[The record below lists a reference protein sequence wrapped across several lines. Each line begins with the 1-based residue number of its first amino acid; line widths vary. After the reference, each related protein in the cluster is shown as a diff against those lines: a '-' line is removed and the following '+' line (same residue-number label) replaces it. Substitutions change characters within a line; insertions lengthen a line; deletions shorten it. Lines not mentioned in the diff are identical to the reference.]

1 MMHDLPPEPAIPNG
15 KRPFL
20 TLLSFRA
27 DSVDD
32 VAAEHTRTHF
42 FDELALGQ
50 LGSMRRNYAVGAAVF
65 LAAGVAVAVTH
76 LGRGTFSSAVAD
88 LGQAQP
94 GWLVAAASFF
104 AVGLLASA
112 AGWRV
117 GLQACGG
124 SAGLTQVSARY
135 TIGSLVNSLAPAHLG
150 GAVRLGLLSRT
161 LPGDDR
167 LWRAGGIAAS
177 VAAART
183 LVLAA
188 LIVPAAA
195 VGRVPLWPAPLLALG
210 VVVVLGVGTRLS
222 ARTAGRIGS
231 LLQIFRSIGRSPRE
245 GAALFGWIGCSCVAR
260 VAAAVAIAMALG
272 VAHPI
277 WVAVVLLA
285 AMALAGLL
293 PLTPG
298 NFGAGA
304 GAATLAL
311 HGTGVGLGA
320 ALALGF
326 AFQAVETFVG
336 VTLGLG
342 GAAVLAAPGTPA
354 RRWSMAAVGLGA
366 VLVATAL
373 GVASIDF

>member
-1 MMHDLPPEPAIPNG
+1 MKAPQEP
-15 KRPFL
+15 PFL

-27 DSVDD
+27 DSVDG
-32 VAAEHTRTHF
+32 VNGEHTEGRF

-50 LGSMRRNYAVGAAVF
+50 LGSLRRSYAVGAVVF
-65 LAAGVAVAVTH
+65 VIAGVAIGLTR
-76 LGRGTFSSAVAD
+76 LGRGTFSNAVSD
-88 LGQAQP
+88 LARAQP
-94 GWLVAAASFF
+94 GWIVAAGSCF
-104 AVGLLASA
+104 ALGLLASA
-112 AGWRV
+112 AAWRV
-117 GLQACGG
+117 GLRACGG
-124 SAGLTQVSARY
+124 DTGFSQVSARY

-161 LPGDDR
+161 LPGEDR
-167 LWRAGGIAAS
+167 LWRAGGVAAS
-177 VAAART
+177 IGAART

-188 LIVPAAA
+188 LIVPAAT
-195 VGRVPLWPAPLLALG
+195 VGRIPLWPAPLLALC
-210 VVVVLGVGTRLS
+210 VVVVLGLGTRFS
-222 ARTAGRIGS
+222 ARAAGRLGS
-231 LLQIFRSIGRSPRE
+231 LLQIFRSIGQSPRA
-245 GAALFGWIGCSCVAR
+245 GAALFGWIAFSCIAR
-260 VAAAVAIAMALG
+260 VAAAIAIAMALG

-277 WVAVVLLA
+277 PVAVVLLA

-342 GAAVLAAPGTPA
+342 GAAILAAPGTRT
-354 RRWSMAAVGLGA
+354 RRWSTAAAAAAAGA
-366 VLVATAL
+366 VLVAAAL

>member
-1 MMHDLPPEPAIPNG
+1 VGGVIG
-15 KRPFL
+15 Q
-20 TLLSFRA
+20 
-27 DSVDD
+27 
-32 VAAEHTRTHF
+32 HTGSRL

-50 LGSMRRNYAVGAAVF
+50 LGSMRRNYAVGAALF
-65 LAAGVAVAVTH
+65 LAAGIAIGVTR
-76 LGRGTFSSAVAD
+76 LGRGTLSSAVAD
-88 LGQAQP
+88 LARAQP
-94 GWLVAAASFF
+94 GWIVAAASFF
-104 AVGLLASA
+104 ALGLMASA

-117 GLQACGG
+117 GLRACGG
-124 SAGLTQVSARY
+124 STGFTQISARY
-135 TIGSLVNSLAPAHLG
+135 TIGSLVNSVAPAHLG

-195 VGRVPLWPAPLLALG
+195 VGRIPLWPAPLLALG
-210 VVVVLGVGTRLS
+210 VVVVLTLGTRFS
-222 ARTAGRIGS
+222 ARTAGKLGS

-272 VAHPI
+272 VPHPI

-311 HGTGVGLGA
+311 HGTGVGLGV

-336 VTLGLG
+336 MTLGLG
-342 GAAVLAAPGTPA
+342 GAAVLAAPGTRT
-354 RRWSMAAVGLGA
+354 RRWSMAAAAAATAA

>member
-1 MMHDLPPEPAIPNG
+1 MTLHRSRA
-15 KRPFL
+15 FL

-27 DSVDD
+27 DSVGD
-32 VAAEHTRTHF
+32 VIGEHTRTRF

-50 LGSMRRNYAVGAAVF
+50 LGSMRRNYAIGAGF
-65 LAAGVAVAVTH
+65 LLFAGIAIGLTR
-76 LGRGTFSSAVAD
+76 LGRGTLSSAVAD
-88 LGQAQP
+88 LARAQP

-104 AVGLLASA
+104 AFGLLASA

-117 GLQACGG
+117 GLRACGG
-124 SAGLTQVSARY
+124 TTGITQISARY

-161 LPGDDR
+161 LPGEDR
-167 LWRAGGIAAS
+167 VWRAGGIAGS

-183 LVLAA
+183 LVLVA
-188 LIVPAAA
+188 LIVPAAI
-195 VGRVPLWPAPLLALG
+195 VGRVPFWPAPLLALG
-210 VVVVLGVGTRLS
+210 VVAVLGVGTRLS
-222 ARTAGRIGS
+222 ARAAGRVGS

-245 GAALFGWIGCSCVAR
+245 GAALFGWIGCSCIAR
-260 VAAAVAIAMALG
+260 VAAAIAIAMALG
-272 VAHPI
+272 VPHPI

-285 AMALAGLL
+285 AMALAGVL

-304 GAATLAL
+304 GAATIAL

-342 GAAVLAAPGTPA
+342 GAAVLAAPGTPI
-354 RRWSMAAVGLGA
+354 RRWSMVTAAIGA
-366 VLVATAL
+366 VMVATAL
-373 GVASIDF
+373 GFASIDF

>member
-1 MMHDLPPEPAIPNG
+1 MPIALG
-15 KRPFL
+15 
-20 TLLSFRA
+20 
-27 DSVDD
+27 D
-32 VAAEHTRTHF
+32 VIGEHTRTRF

-50 LGSMRRNYAVGAAVF
+50 FGSVRRSYVVGVGLF
-65 LAAGVAVAVTH
+65 LAAALAIGVTR
-76 LGRGTFSSAVAD
+76 LGRGTLSTAVAD
-88 LGQAQP
+88 LARAQP

-117 GLQACGG
+117 GLRACGG
-124 SAGLTQVSARY
+124 SAGFTQISARY
-135 TIGSLVNSLAPAHLG
+135 SIGSLVNSLAPAHLG
-150 GAVRLGLLSRT
+150 GAIRLGLLSRT

-167 LWRAGGIAAS
+167 LWRAGGIATS

-188 LIVPAAA
+188 LIVPAAS
-195 VGRVPLWPAPLLALG
+195 VGRVPLWPAPLLAIG
-210 VVVVLGVGTRLS
+210 VVIVLCVGTRLS
-222 ARTAGRIGS
+222 ARTAGRISS

-245 GAALFGWIGCSCVAR
+245 GATLFAWIGCSCVAR
-260 VAAAVAIAMALG
+260 VAGAVAISMALG
-272 VAHPI
+272 VPHPI

-285 AMALAGLL
+285 AMALAGIL

-298 NFGAGA
+298 NLGAGA

-311 HGTGVGLGA
+311 HGTGLGLGT
-320 ALALGF
+320 ALALGLG
-326 AFQAVETFVG
+326 FQAVETFVG
-336 VTLGLG
+336 VTMGLG
-342 GAAVLAAPGTPA
+342 GAAVLAAPGTHT
-354 RRWSMAAVGLGA
+354 RRWSVAVAAGAA

>member
-1 MMHDLPPEPAIPNG
+1 MKSSLPGSAVG
-15 KRPFL
+15 L
-20 TLLSFRA
+20 A
-27 DSVDD
+27 V
-32 VAAEHTRTHF
+32 
-42 FDELALGQ
+42 LAL
-50 LGSMRRNYAVGAAVF
+50 LGMLAFATHAGHGVF
-65 LAAGVAVAVTH
+65 AHAVT
-76 LGRGTFSSAVAD
+76 D
-88 LGQAQP
+88 LGHADR
-94 GWLVAAASFF
+94 GWLVVAGVGFLLASVCSAAAWRS
-104 AVGLLASA
+104 GLLACGA
-112 AGWRV
+112 KV
-117 GLQACGG
+117 GPTQA
-124 SAGLTQVSARY
+124 TARY
-135 TIGSLVNSLAPAHLG
+135 AVGSLVNTFAPAHLG

-177 VAAART
+177 VGAART

-195 VGRVPLWPAPLLALG
+195 VGRIPVWPAPLL
-210 VVVVLGVGTRLS
+210 VLGVGVVLFLGTRFS
-222 ARTAGRIGS
+222 ARTAGRLGS
-231 LLQIFRSIGRSPRE
+231 LLQIFRSVGRSPRE
-245 GAALFGWIGCSCVAR
+245 GVVLFAWIGCSCVAR

-272 VAHPI
+272 VPHPV

-342 GAAVLAAPGTPA
+342 GAAVLAAPGTRT
-354 RRWSMAAVGLGA
+354 RRWSMAAVASAA

>member
-1 MMHDLPPEPAIPNG
+1 MTFDRSRAT
-15 KRPFL
+15 L
-20 TLLSFRA
+20 TLLSFHA

-32 VAAEHTRTHF
+32 VVGEHTGSRL
-42 FDELALGQ
+42 FDELGLGQ
-50 LGSMRRNYAVGAAVF
+50 FGSMRRKYAVGAGLF
-65 LAAGVAVAVTH
+65 LAAGIAIGVTR
-76 LGRGTFSSAVAD
+76 LGRGTLSSAFGD
-88 LGQAQP
+88 LARAQP
-94 GWLVAAASFF
+94 GWIVAAASLF
-104 AVGLLASA
+104 AFGLIASA

-117 GLQACGG
+117 GLRACGG
-124 SAGLTQVSARY
+124 STGFTQISARY
-135 TIGSLVNSLAPAHLG
+135 TIGSLVNSVAPAHLG

-177 VAAART
+177 VGAART

-188 LIVPAAA
+188 LIVPAGA
-195 VGRVPLWPAPLLALG
+195 VGRIPMWPAPLL
-210 VVVVLGVGTRLS
+210 VLGVGVVLFLGTRFS
-222 ARTAGRIGS
+222 ARTAGRLGS
-231 LLQIFRSIGRSPRE
+231 LLQIFRSVGRSPRE
-245 GAALFGWIGCSCVAR
+245 GVVLFAWIGCSCVAR

-272 VAHPI
+272 VPHPV

-342 GAAVLAAPGTPA
+342 GAAVLAAPGTRT
-354 RRWSMAAVGLGA
+354 RRWSMAAVASAA

>member
-1 MMHDLPPEPAIPNG
+1 M
-15 KRPFL
+15 
-20 TLLSFRA
+20 LSFAA
-27 DSVDD
+27 DSLGD
-32 VAAEHTRTHF
+32 VLSEHTGTRF

-50 LGSMRRNYAVGAAVF
+50 LGSMRRNYAVGAGLL
-65 LAAGVAVAVTH
+65 LAAGVAIGMTRM
-76 LGRGTFSSAVAD
+76 GRGTFSSAVAD
-88 LGQAQP
+88 LAGAQR
-94 GWLVAAASFF
+94 GWIVAAASFF
-104 AVGLLASA
+104 AIGLLASA

-124 SAGLTQVSARY
+124 STGFTQISARY
-135 TIGSLVNSLAPAHLG
+135 TIGSLINSLAPAHLG

-188 LIVPAAA
+188 LIVPAAT
-195 VGRVPLWPAPLLALG
+195 VGRVPFWPAPLLALG
-210 VVVVLGVGTRLS
+210 VIVVLGLGTRLS

-245 GAALFGWIGCSCVAR
+245 GAALFAWIACSCVAR
-260 VAAAVAIAMALG
+260 VAAAVAIAIALG
-272 VAHPI
+272 VPHPI
-277 WVAVVLLA
+277 LVAVVLLA
-285 AMALAGLL
+285 AMALAGVL

-326 AFQAVETFVG
+326 AFQVVETFVG

-342 GAAVLAAPGTPA
+342 GAAVLAAPGTRV
-354 RRWSMAAVGLGA
+354 RRWSLVAVATAA

>member
-1 MMHDLPPEPAIPNG
+1 V
-15 KRPFL
+15 
-20 TLLSFRA
+20 LS
-27 DSVDD
+27 
-32 VAAEHTRTHF
+32 EHTGTRF

-50 LGSMRRNYAVGAAVF
+50 LGSMRRSYAVGVG
-65 LAAGVAVAVTH
+65 LLVAAGVAIGMTRF
-76 LGRGTFSSAVAD
+76 GRGTFSSAAAD
-88 LGQAQP
+88 LARVHP
-94 GWLVAAASFF
+94 GWIVIAASSF

-117 GLQACGG
+117 GLRACGG
-124 SAGLTQVSARY
+124 SAGFTQVSARY

-167 LWRAGGIAAS
+167 LWRAGGVAGS

-188 LIVPAAA
+188 MIVPPAL

-210 VVVVLGVGTRLS
+210 AVIVLGIGTRLS

-231 LLQIFRSIGRSPRE
+231 LLQVFRSIARSPRE

-260 VAAAVAIAMALG
+260 VAAATAIAMALG
-272 VAHPI
+272 VPHPI

-285 AMALAGLL
+285 AMALAGVL

-311 HGTGVGLGA
+311 HGTGIGLGT
-320 ALALGF
+320 ALALGL

-336 VTLGLG
+336 MTLGLT
-342 GAAVLAAPGTPA
+342 GAAILAAPGTRV
-354 RRWSMAAVGLGA
+354 RRWSLAASGTAA
-366 VLVATAL
+366 VLVATVL
-373 GVASIDF
+373 GFASIDFI

>member
-1 MMHDLPPEPAIPNG
+1 
-15 KRPFL
+15 
-20 TLLSFRA
+20 
-27 DSVDD
+27 
-32 VAAEHTRTHF
+32 
-42 FDELALGQ
+42 
-50 LGSMRRNYAVGAAVF
+50 
-65 LAAGVAVAVTH
+65 
-76 LGRGTFSSAVAD
+76 
-88 LGQAQP
+88 
-94 GWLVAAASFF
+94 
-104 AVGLLASA
+104 VGL
-112 AGWRV
+112 R
-117 GLQACGG
+117 ACGG
-124 SAGLTQVSARY
+124 TTGFTQISARY

-183 LVLAA
+183 LALAA

-195 VGRVPLWPAPLLALG
+195 VGRIPVWPAPLL
-210 VVVVLGVGTRLS
+210 VLGVGVVLFLATRFS
-222 ARTAGRIGS
+222 ARTAGRLGS
-231 LLQIFRSIGRSPRE
+231 LLQIFRSMGRSPRE
-245 GAALFGWIGCSCVAR
+245 GAALFGWTACSCVAR

-272 VAHPI
+272 VPHPV

-285 AMALAGLL
+285 AMALSGLF

-311 HGTGVGLGA
+311 HGTGVGLGV

-342 GAAVLAAPGTPA
+342 GAAVLAAPGTRT
-354 RRWSMAAVGLGA
+354 RRLSMAAVATAA
-366 VLVATAL
+366 VLVATVV
-373 GVASIDF
+373 GFVSIDF

>member
-1 MMHDLPPEPAIPNG
+1 M
-15 KRPFL
+15 
-20 TLLSFRA
+20 S
-27 DSVDD
+27 D
-32 VAAEHTRTHF
+32 VISEHTRSGF

-50 LGSMRRNYAVGAAVF
+50 LGSMRRSYAVGAGLLV
-65 LAAGVAVAVTH
+65 AAGAAIGLTT
-76 LGRGTFSSAVAD
+76 LGRGTLSTAAAD
-88 LGQAQP
+88 LAGVQP
-94 GWLVAAASFF
+94 AWIVAAASFF
-104 AVGLLASA
+104 ALGLLASA

-117 GLQACGG
+117 GLRACGG
-124 SAGLTQVSARY
+124 TAGFTQISARY
-135 TIGSLVNSLAPAHLG
+135 AIGSLVNSVAPAHLG
-150 GAVRLGLLSRT
+150 GAVRLGMLSRT
-161 LPGDDR
+161 LPGNDR
-167 LWRAGGIAAS
+167 LWRAGGVAAS

-195 VGRVPLWPAPLLALG
+195 VGRVPVWPAPLLALG
-210 VVVVLGVGTRLS
+210 VLVALGIGTRLS

-272 VAHPI
+272 VPNPI
-277 WVAVVLLA
+277 WVAVVLLV

-311 HGTGVGLGA
+311 HGTGVGLGVS
-320 ALALGF
+320 LALGV
-326 AFQAVETFVG
+326 AFQAVETFAG

-342 GAAVLAAPGTPA
+342 GAAVLAAPGTKV
-354 RRWSMAAVGLGA
+354 RRWSLAVSGTAA

-373 GVASIDF
+373 GVASVDLI

>member
-1 MMHDLPPEPAIPNG
+1 MTSRRDRA
-15 KRPFL
+15 FL
-20 TLLSFRA
+20 TLLSFPA
-27 DSVDD
+27 DSVSG
-32 VAAEHTRTHF
+32 VISEHTRTGF

-50 LGSMRRNYAVGAAVF
+50 LGSMRRSYAVGAGLFV
-65 LAAGVAVAVTH
+65 AAGVAIGMTR
-76 LGRGTFSSAVAD
+76 LGRGTLSSAFAD
-88 LGQAQP
+88 LARAQP
-94 GWLVAAASFF
+94 GWIVAAASFF
-104 AVGLLASA
+104 ALGLLASA

-117 GLQACGG
+117 GLRACGG
-124 SAGLTQVSARY
+124 GAGFTQISARY
-135 TIGSLVNSLAPAHLG
+135 AIGSLVNSLAPAHLG

-188 LIVPAAA
+188 LIVPAAV
-195 VGRVPLWPAPLLALG
+195 VGRIPLWPAPLLALA
-210 VVVVLGVGTRLS
+210 VVVVLSLGTRFS

-260 VAAAVAIAMALG
+260 VAAAVAIAIALG

-277 WVAVVLLA
+277 LVAVVLLA
-285 AMALAGLL
+285 AMALAGVL

-336 VTLGLG
+336 ISLGLG
-342 GAAVLAAPGTPA
+342 GAAVLAAPGTRT
-354 RRWSMAAVGLGA
+354 RRWSMAAVATAAL
-366 VLVATAL
+366 LVATAV
-373 GVASIDF
+373 GFASIDF

>member
-1 MMHDLPPEPAIPNG
+1 MAS
-15 KRPFL
+15 RRSRAFL
-20 TLLSFRA
+20 TLLSFAA
-27 DSVDD
+27 DSVSD
-32 VAAEHTRTHF
+32 VISLRTGTRF

-50 LGSMRRNYAVGAAVF
+50 LGSMRRNYAVGAGLL
-65 LAAGVAVAVTH
+65 LAAGVAIAMTRM
-76 LGRGTFSSAVAD
+76 GRGTLSSAVGD
-88 LGQAQP
+88 LAGAQP
-94 GWLVAAASFF
+94 GWIVVAASSF
-104 AVGLLASA
+104 VIGLLASS

-117 GLQACGG
+117 GLRACGG
-124 SAGLTQVSARY
+124 STGFTQISARY
-135 TIGSLVNSLAPAHLG
+135 AIGSLVNSLAPAHVG

-161 LPGDDR
+161 LPGNDR
-167 LWRAGGIAAS
+167 LWRAGGVAAS

-210 VVVVLGVGTRLS
+210 VLVVVGIGTRLS

-245 GAALFGWIGCSCVAR
+245 GATLFAWIGCSCVAR
-260 VAAAVAIAMALG
+260 VVAAVAIALALG
-272 VAHPI
+272 VPHPI

-285 AMALAGLL
+285 AMALAGVL

-311 HGTGVGLGA
+311 HGTGVGLGV

-326 AFQAVETFVG
+326 AFQAVETFAG
-336 VTLGLG
+336 VTMGLG
-342 GAAVLAAPGTPA
+342 GAAVLAAPGTRV
-354 RRWSMAAVGLGA
+354 RRWSLVVAGTAA

-373 GVASIDF
+373 GVASVDFI

>member
-1 MMHDLPPEPAIPNG
+1 
-15 KRPFL
+15 
-20 TLLSFRA
+20 
-27 DSVDD
+27 VDD
-32 VAAEHTRTHF
+32 VVGQRTRTHF

-50 LGSMRRNYAVGAAVF
+50 LGPMRRNYAVGAGLF
-65 LAAGVAVAVTH
+65 LAAGVAIGVTR
-76 LGRGTFSSAVAD
+76 LGRGTLSSAVAD
-88 LGQAQP
+88 LGRAQP

-117 GLQACGG
+117 GLRACGG
-124 SAGLTQVSARY
+124 SACLTQISARY

-167 LWRAGGIAAS
+167 LWRVGGIAAS

-188 LIVPAAA
+188 LIVPAAT
-195 VGRVPLWPAPLLALG
+195 VGRIPLWPAPLLALG
-210 VVVVLGVGTRLS
+210 VVVVLAVGTRMS

-342 GAAVLAAPGTPA
+342 GAAILAAPGTPA
-354 RRWSMAAVGLGA
+354 RRWSMAAAGVGA
-366 VLVATAL
+366 VLIATAL

>member
-1 MMHDLPPEPAIPNG
+1 
-15 KRPFL
+15 
-20 TLLSFRA
+20 LLSFRA
-27 DSVDD
+27 DTVCN
-32 VAAEHTRTHF
+32 VTEHTESRF

-50 LGSMRRNYAVGAAVF
+50 LGSMRRGYAVGAGLL
-65 LAAGVAVAVTH
+65 LAAGVALGLTH
-76 LGRGTFSSAVAD
+76 LGRGTFSSAVGD
-88 LGQAQP
+88 LSRAQP
-94 GWLVAAASFF
+94 GWIVAAASLF
-104 AVGLLASA
+104 AIGLLSSA
-112 AGWRV
+112 AAWRV
-117 GLQACGG
+117 GLRACGG
-124 SAGLTQVSARY
+124 SACFVQVSARY
-135 TIGSLVNSLAPAHLG
+135 TIGSLVNALAPAHLG

-161 LPGDDR
+161 LPGEDK
-167 LWRAGGIAAS
+167 LWRAGGVAAS
-177 VAAART
+177 VGAART

-195 VGRVPLWPAPLLALG
+195 IGRIPLWPAPLLALG
-210 VVVVLGVGTRLS
+210 VVVVLVLGTRFS
-222 ARTAGRIGS
+222 ARAAGKLAS

-245 GAALFGWIGCSCVAR
+245 GVALFGWIACSCIAR
-260 VAAAVAIAMALG
+260 VAAAIAIALALG
-272 VAHPI
+272 VPHPI
-277 WVAVVLLA
+277 LVAVVLLT
-285 AMALAGLL
+285 AMALAGML

-342 GAAVLAAPGTPA
+342 GAGVLAAPGTRT
-354 RRWSMAAVGLGA
+354 RRISVAAAATATGV
-366 VLVATAL
+366 VLVATVL

>member
-1 MMHDLPPEPAIPNG
+1 
-15 KRPFL
+15 
-20 TLLSFRA
+20 LLSFRA

-32 VAAEHTRTHF
+32 VVGQHTRTRF
-42 FDELALGQ
+42 FDEFALGQ
-50 LGSMRRNYAVGAAVF
+50 LGSMRRNYAVGAGLF
-65 LAAGVAVAVTH
+65 LAAGVAIGVTR
-76 LGRGTFSSAVAD
+76 LGRGTLSSAVAD
-88 LGQAQP
+88 LGRAQP

-117 GLQACGG
+117 GLRACGG
-124 SAGLTQVSARY
+124 STCLTQISARY
-135 TIGSLVNSLAPAHLG
+135 SIGSLVNSLAPAHLG

-195 VGRVPLWPAPLLALG
+195 VGRIPLWPAPLLALG
-210 VVVVLGVGTRLS
+210 VVVVLAVGTRLS

-231 LLQIFRSIGRSPRE
+231 LLQIFRSVGRSPRE

-342 GAAVLAAPGTPA
+342 GAAILAAPGTPA
-354 RRWSMAAVGLGA
+354 RRWSMAAAGVGA

>member
-1 MMHDLPPEPAIPNG
+1 MISEKPG
-15 KRPFL
+15 
-20 TLLSFRA
+20 
-27 DSVDD
+27 
-32 VAAEHTRTHF
+32 THF

-50 LGSMRRNYAVGAAVF
+50 LGSMRRNYAIGACLF
-65 LAAGVAVAVTH
+65 LGAGVAIAVTR
-76 LGRGTFSSAVAD
+76 LGRGTLSSAAAD
-88 LGQAQP
+88 LAGAQR
-94 GWLVAAASFF
+94 GWIVAAASFF
-104 AVGLLASA
+104 AIGLLASA

-117 GLQACGG
+117 GLRACGG
-124 SAGLTQVSARY
+124 SAGFTQISARY
-135 TIGSLVNSLAPAHLG
+135 AIGSLVNSVAPAHLG

-161 LPGDDR
+161 LPGEDR
-167 LWRAGGIAAS
+167 LWRAGGVAGS

-183 LVLAA
+183 LALAA
-188 LIVPAAA
+188 LIVPAAMA
-195 VGRVPLWPAPLLALG
+195 GRVPVWPAPLLALG
-210 VVVVLGVGTRLS
+210 VIVVLALGRRLS
-222 ARTAGRIGS
+222 TSTAGRIGS

-245 GAALFGWIGCSCVAR
+245 GAVLFGWIACSCVAR
-260 VAAAVAIAMALG
+260 VAAAVAIALALG
-272 VAHPI
+272 VPHPV

-311 HGTGVGLGA
+311 HGTGVGLGV

-326 AFQAVETFVG
+326 AFQAVETFAG

-342 GAAVLAAPGTPA
+342 GAAVLAAPGTRV
-354 RRWSMAAVGLGA
+354 RRWSLVAVAGAA

>member
-1 MMHDLPPEPAIPNG
+1 
-15 KRPFL
+15 
-20 TLLSFRA
+20 
-27 DSVDD
+27 V
-32 VAAEHTRTHF
+32 
-42 FDELALGQ
+42 
-50 LGSMRRNYAVGAAVF
+50 AVG
-65 LAAGVAVAVTH
+65 VTR
-76 LGRGTFSSAVAD
+76 LGRGTLSSAVAD
-88 LGQAQP
+88 LGRAQP

-104 AVGLLASA
+104 AIGLLASA

-117 GLQACGG
+117 GLRACGG
-124 SAGLTQVSARY
+124 SACLTQISARY

-188 LIVPAAA
+188 LIVPAAT
-195 VGRVPLWPAPLLALG
+195 VGRIPLWPAPLLALG
-210 VVVVLGVGTRLS
+210 VVVVL
-222 ARTAGRIGS
+222 
-231 LLQIFRSIGRSPRE
+231 
-245 GAALFGWIGCSCVAR
+245 

-342 GAAVLAAPGTPA
+342 GAAIVAAPGTPA
-354 RRWSMAAVGLGA
+354 RRWSMAAAGVGA

>member
-1 MMHDLPPEPAIPNG
+1 
-15 KRPFL
+15 
-20 TLLSFRA
+20 
-27 DSVDD
+27 
-32 VAAEHTRTHF
+32 
-42 FDELALGQ
+42 
-50 LGSMRRNYAVGAAVF
+50 MRRNYAVGAGLF
-65 LAAGVAVAVTH
+65 IAAGVAVGVTR
-76 LGRGTFSSAVAD
+76 LGRGTLSSAVAD
-88 LGQAQP
+88 LGRAQP

-104 AVGLLASA
+104 AIGLLASA

-117 GLQACGG
+117 GLRACGG
-124 SAGLTQVSARY
+124 SAGLTQISARY
-135 TIGSLVNSLAPAHLG
+135 AIGSLVNSLAPAHLG

-188 LIVPAAA
+188 LIVPAAM
-195 VGRVPLWPAPLLALG
+195 VGRIQLWPAPLLALG
-210 VVVVLGVGTRLS
+210 VVVVLAVGRRLS
-222 ARTAGRIGS
+222 ARTAGRVGS

-342 GAAVLAAPGTPA
+342 GAAIVAAPGTPA
-354 RRWSMAAVGLGA
+354 RRWSMAAAGVGA